1 MATKNQII
9 QTGISGLDR
18 ILFGGIPEGNLILI
32 EGGPGA
38 GKTLMG
44 IEFIYRGATVF
55 GEPGIIVVF
64 ETSPEKLMRQAS
76 GFGWDLEELQQ
87 QNKLKIISTSP
98 EIFDQ
103 ELRSPDSLFL
113 EAAGELGARRIF
125 IDGIGLLRAANGHNN
140 GHDPEIRGG
149 QPTALK

>member
-76 GFGWDLEELQQ
+76 GLGWDLEESQQ
-87 QNKLKIISTSP
+87 QNKLKIISTTP
-98 EIFDQ
+98 GIFEQ
-103 ELRSPDSLFL
+103 ELRSP
-113 EAAGELGARRIF
+113 
-125 IDGIGLLRAANGHNN
+125 
-140 GHDPEIRGG
+140 
-149 QPTALK
+149 TVCC